1 MTGVQFSMVDLALHR
16 DPRWRRL
23 KDNDDARHVYLS
35 LLASPRIALSGLFH
49 CPRQVLIVD
58 GMFDALQVDSSFDAL
73 HRVGLLEF
81 NDVSEFVRLVGWYYT
96 KNLPQNLNQLKT
108 RTRQYLVHSHPK
120 DSLAARSIAEM
131 AVAVLQNARRL
142 RIDET
147 KDQDHAIKYLT
158 RLIIFLGDAC
168 HEFADLPLAFEDE
181 YKKRNLSSFNEL
193 AEVLSSVPKLQVPP
207 ADATVEMSLANHSP
221 TVMGPLPNGSGT
233 VPEHNNEKRRT
244 EKTTGNIYIPTTEKP
259 VAGPHRATIDSHLA
273 RLAKRESRGG

>member
-58 GMFDALQVDSSFDAL
+58 GMFDAPQVDSSFDAL

-158 RLIIFLGDAC
+158 RLIIFLSDAC
-168 HEFADLPLAFEDE
+168 CEFADLPLAFEAE
-181 YKKRNLSSFNEL
+181 YKKRNLTNSNEL
-193 AEVLSSVPKLQVPP
+193 AEVLSSVPKLQVQP
-207 ADATVEMSLANHSP
+207 ADVAANPSP
-221 TVMGPLPNGSGT
+221 TVQGPLPNGSGT
-233 VPEHNNEKRRT
+233 VPEHNTEKKRT
-244 EKTTGNIYIPTTEKP
+244 EKTTGGIGLTTAQKP
-259 VAGPHRATIDSHLA
+259 LLGPHQATIDSGLA
-273 RLAKRESRGG
+273 RLAKGESHGG

>member
-1 MTGVQFSMVDLALHR
+1 MAGVQFSMVDLALHR

-58 GMFDALQVDSSFDAL
+58 GMFTAPQVDSSFEAL
-73 HRVGLLEF
+73 SQVGLLEF
-81 NDVSEFVRLVGWYYT
+81 NEVSEFVRLVGWYYT

-120 DSLAARSIAEM
+120 DSLASRSIAEM
-131 AVAVLQNARRL
+131 AVAVLQNTRRL
-142 RIDET
+142 RIDDT

-158 RLIIFLGDAC
+158 RLILFLRDAC
-168 HEFADLPLAFEDE
+168 CEFADLPVAFADE
-181 YKKRNLSSFNEL
+181 YKKRNLSSSNEL
-193 AEVLSSVPKLQVPP
+193 AEVLSSVPQFQEQLTDV
-207 ADATVEMSLANHSP
+207 AANPSP
-221 TVMGPLPNGSGT
+221 TVPEPLPSGSGT
-233 VPEHNNEKRRT
+233 VPEHYKERRRT
-244 EKTTGNIYIPTTEKP
+244 EKSTRGISIPTAAKS
-259 VAGPHRATIDSHLA
+259 VSGPHKATIDSHLA